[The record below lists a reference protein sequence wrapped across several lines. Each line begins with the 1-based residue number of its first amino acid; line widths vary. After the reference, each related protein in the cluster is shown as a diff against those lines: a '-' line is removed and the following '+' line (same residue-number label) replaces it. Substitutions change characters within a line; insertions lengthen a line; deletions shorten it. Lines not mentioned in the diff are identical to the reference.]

1 MIANRP
7 ARWKLPAMQ
16 AARSLSL
23 ALVCLL
29 ATGPAAPGQQR
40 ERVKIPDDLLD
51 DPHVREELGVNEF
64 TAPLISR
71 IFADLEALSPLPL
84 HAVARQM
91 PARMPLDRADLAVEL
106 GFLIAEGFL
115 VVHGGDLDRVESL
128 AKDLSRYGKAL
139 GAGERVNR
147 HAAALLEAA
156 DEGKVEQLKKELTAT
171 QVDVERDLVDL
182 QDVDLAHLI
191 SLGGWIRALEVASIA
206 VTRDFTPKRAARLM
220 REDIADYYEYSVDSL
235 EPRISERPTFLQIR
249 ELLTG
254 LRSEM
259 LPSQEP
265 TPERVAAIRKAS
277 AELVR
282 LALLRSGD
290 GGG

>member
-1 MIANRP
+1 
-7 ARWKLPAMQ
+7 MQ

-29 ATGPAAPGQQR
+29 AAGPAAPGQQR

-290 GGG
+290 AGG